1 MPIAL
6 GLYFILPWRK
16 AKNVWLL
23 VVSLVFY
30 AWGEPVY
37 VLLMV
42 ASIVGNWLFALG
54 MGDRSDARCLEKSA
68 AGGVLHSERVR
79 ATARRRCSSHPSPST
94 SAS

>member
-1 MPIAL
+1 MVFSSTTFLFFFMPIAL

-37 VLLMV
+37 VLLML

-54 MGDRSDARCLEKSA
+54 MGDRSDARCLEKNA
-68 AGGVLHSERVR
+68 AGGGFF
-79 ATARRRCSSHPSPST
+79 TA
-94 SAS
+94 SA

>member
-37 VLLMV
+37 VLLML

-54 MGDRSDARCLEKSA
+54 MGDRSDARCLEKNA
-68 AGGVLHSERVR
+68 AGGVLHRKRVR
-79 ATARRRCSSHPSPST
+79 TPARRRCSSRPSSLT